1 MYTKFQIALQYFPDS
16 IDAPNNAVQRL
27 RRAILRNRALLTE
40 LRKIGYNAKSKVF
53 TSRELALIYEYLGE
67 P

>member
-1 MYTKFQIALQYFPDS
+1 MYTKFQIALQYFPES
-16 IDAPNNAVQRL
+16 IDTPNNAVQRL
-27 RRAILRNRALLTE
+27 RKALLRNKELLAE
-40 LRKIGYNAKSKVF
+40 LQNVGYNAKSKVF

>member
-1 MYTKFQIALQYFPDS
+1 MFTKFQIALQYFPES

-27 RRAILRNRALLTE
+27 RKAILRNKELLAA
-40 LRKIGYNAKSKVF
+40 LRKVGYNAKSKVF
-53 TSRELALIYEYLGE
+53 TSRELALIYEYLGD